1 MDSGEV
7 IENYK
12 DIAMGDVVIVEKQDD
27 LIEIQKLIIKLLL
40 LSGFLAFLLLMFLL
54 YHLNIHFKLLGS
66 RKLHGGRENSE
77 EGKKEKPMKAATK
90 EKGSKVAIFTLTKPL
105 IMVENSKTEL
115 VLVTTE
121 R

>member
-1 MDSGEV
+1 MDSWEG

-12 DIAMGDVVIVEKQDD
+12 DIAMGDVVIIEKQDD

-90 EKGSKVAIFTLTKPL
+90 EGSKVAIFTLTKPL
-105 IMVENSKTEL
+105 IMVENNKAEL
-115 VLVTTE
+115 VVTTE